1 MSALRSC
8 FWGCDYLELYILNK
22 SFQPVAVID
31 QYSSFIWT
39 RRYFDVGD
47 FELYVPAD
55 PNLLDHLQTGY
66 YVHREDCECT
76 MIIEHIEIKTDAE
89 NGNYFIISGRSAESI
104 LSYRIVTAG
113 GFGASTAVE
122 LCCWLISIEAKGYNT
137 PYYDREID
145 VIKDYIT
152 FDMSREVVV
161 WNTFRYENLLTAI
174 LSICK
179 QYEFS
184 FKFLLTDNND
194 GFNIQF
200 YRGINRTLEQ
210 TENPPV
216 IFSPKFYN
224 LINSQYVLDNSEDKT
239 MAFIAG
245 EGEGDSR
252 SVIWTTKTYDPNH
265 EHDVPKQLDRR
276 EMFVDARDLTS
287 KKDDGTQMGTIE
299 YAELLRSRGKEKL
312 FETQTIEG
320 LSGEVDTTLQFV
332 YRRDWDLGDVV
343 SLENEYGMNATARI
357 IEVIEVDDENGYR
370 ITPTFTEWEM
380 IDNG

>member
-1 MSALRSC
+1 M
-8 FWGCDYLELYILNK
+8 ELYILNK

-55 PNLLDHLQTGY
+55 PNLLDYLQTGY

-76 MIIEHIEIKTDAE
+76 MIIEHIGIKTDAE

-113 GFGASTAVE
+113 GFGASTAVA

-145 VIKDYIT
+145 IIKDYIT

-184 FKFLLTDNND
+184 FKFILTDNND

-200 YRGINRTLEQ
+200 YRGIDRTLGQ
-210 TENPPV
+210 TENSPV

-276 EMFVDARDLTS
+276 EIFVDARDLTS
-287 KKDDGTQMGTIE
+287 KKDDGTQMGTVE

-343 SLENEYGMNATARI
+343 SIENEYGMSATARI
-357 IEVIEVDDENGYR
+357 IEVVEVDDENGYR

-380 IDNG
+380 VDDG

>member
-1 MSALRSC
+1 M
-8 FWGCDYLELYILNK
+8 ELYILNK
-22 SFQPVAVID
+22 SFQPVKVID
-31 QYSSFIWT
+31 KYSSFIWT
-39 RRYFDVGD
+39 KRFWDCGD
-47 FELYVPAD
+47 FELYIPAD
-55 PNLLDHLQTGY
+55 PNLLDYLQTGY
-66 YVHREDCECT
+66 YVHREDCDCT
-76 MIIEHIEIKTDAE
+76 MIIERIEIKTDAE
-89 NGNYFIISGRSAESI
+89 NGNYFIVSGRSAESI
-104 LSYRIVTAG
+104 LSYRVVANAG
-113 GFGASTAVE
+113 GFGADNASFM
-122 LCCWLISIEAKGYNT
+122 CDQLIRLESKGLNAKYA
-137 PYYDREID
+137 DREID
-145 VIKDYIT
+145 IIKNIYYLYHKVDYII
-152 FDMSREVVV
+152 
-161 WNTFRYENLLTAI
+161 WNTFKYENLLTAVFS
-174 LSICK
+174 LCK
-179 QYEFS
+179 QYGFS

-200 YRGINRTLEQ
+200 YEGVDRTYGQ
-210 TENPPV
+210 TENSPV

-224 LINSQYVLDNSEDKT
+224 LINSQYVLDNKENKT

-332 YRRDWDLGDVV
+332 YRRDWDLGDIV
-343 SLENEYGMNATARI
+343 SLENEYGMSATARI
-357 IEVIEVDDENGYR
+357 IEVVEVYDENGYR